1 MAEHI
6 YTVKVNK
13 GIRVA
18 VCSLPVDKTRGLA
31 KRMKEILDRIG

>member
-1 MAEHI
+1 MKQHI

-18 VCSLPVDKTRGLA
+18 VCSLSSEKCRGLA
-31 KRMKEILDRIG
+31 KRMKEILDTCK